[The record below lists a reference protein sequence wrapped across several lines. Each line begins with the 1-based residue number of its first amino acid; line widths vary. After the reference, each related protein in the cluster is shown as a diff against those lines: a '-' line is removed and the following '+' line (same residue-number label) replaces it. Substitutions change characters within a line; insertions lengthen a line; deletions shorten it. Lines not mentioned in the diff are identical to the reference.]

1 MRHLIAVV
9 GVSQVV
15 LGTDYPAL
23 WNRTPVDRIL
33 AIPGLSD
40 GERLAVF
47 NGTLARLLKIKG

>member
-9 GVSQVV
+9 GSSQVV

-33 AIPGLSD
+33 AIPGLTD
-40 GERLAVF
+40 KQRLAIF
-47 NGTLARLLKIKG
+47 NGTLARLLKINV